1 MAIRRVRILFALLV
15 AVLAASL
22 LSACG
27 SGSANGAVT
36 IRFVWWGNE
45 DRAKATQSAIAL
57 FEKQN
62 PNITVQTEYSG
73 YDAYFQKLATQV
85 AGGASPD
92 LIQLDRD
99 SIEEYQQK
107 GVLVNLD
114 QYTGSGALHTTQIA
128 AQLLE
133 GGKVNGNLYAVPAGQ
148 TTLMLVYDPA
158 VWAKAGVTAPATGW
172 TWAQFNAAMQ
182 QVGAR
187 SGTAGVTDY
196 GWAVNWFEVWL
207 AQHGKKLYT
216 SDGKL
221 GFTQQDLVDFWNLT
235 AAVRPGRGASTPE
248 QTTQQDGSA
257 AKSALVAK
265 QTSAEINY
273 DSNLTGYLSAYG
285 ANLQAM
291 PLPTDNGSVSGLA
304 AMPPVTF
311 AVSQRSKHIDA
322 AVKLLDFL
330 TNNPDAGKILGTT
343 RGLPANQSIR
353 QQVCAA
359 AGAGDKAVCDYETAV
374 GPKLEPSFG
383 NWPNGAAA
391 IKTDFQNVYDDVIF
405 GRSSVSAAA
414 ARVITDAQQSLSN
427 Q

>member
-1 MAIRRVRILFALLV
+1 MGIRRLRVLFALLA
-15 AVLAASL
+15 AVLAATV

-27 SGSANGAVT
+27 SGSSNGAVT

-45 DRAKATQSAIAL
+45 DRAKATQAAIAL

-62 PNITVQTEYSG
+62 PTITVQTEYSG

-92 LIQLDRD
+92 LMQLDRD

-114 QYTGSGALHTTQIA
+114 QYTGSGALHTSQIA
-128 AQLLE
+128 SQLLE

-158 VWAKAGVTAPATGW
+158 VWARAGVTAPATGW
-172 TWAQFNAAMQ
+172 TWAQFNTAMR
-182 QVGAR
+182 QVGAQ

-196 GWAVNWFEVWL
+196 GWAINWFEVWL

-221 GFTQQDLVDFWNLT
+221 GFTQQDLVDFWTLT
-235 AAVRPGRGASTPE
+235 STTRQGRGASTPE

-257 AKSALVAK
+257 AKSALVAR

-291 PLPTDNGSVSGLA
+291 PLPTDDGAISGLS

-311 AVSQRSKHIDA
+311 AVSQRSKHVDA
-322 AVKLLDFL
+322 TVKLLDFL
-330 TNNPDAGKILGTT
+330 TNNVDAGKILGTT
-343 RGLPANQSIR
+343 RGLPASQRIR
-353 QQVCAA
+353 QQVCASA
-359 AGAGDKAVCDYETAV
+359 TAGDKAVCAYETAV

-405 GRSSVSAAA
+405 GRSSVPAAA
-414 ARVITDAQQSLSN
+414 ARVISDAQQSLSN